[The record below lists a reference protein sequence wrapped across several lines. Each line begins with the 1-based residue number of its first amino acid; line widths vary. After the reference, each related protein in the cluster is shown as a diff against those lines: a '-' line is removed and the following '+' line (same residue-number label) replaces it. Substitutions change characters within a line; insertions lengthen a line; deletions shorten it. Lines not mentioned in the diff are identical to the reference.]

1 MSFPAA
7 IIDIPTHG
15 DDLGLLGVLEANST
29 VPFDIKRVY
38 FIYGVPAG
46 ISRGSHGHK
55 KLQQLIVPVSGSF
68 DVVLHDGSVEK
79 TFRLDTPDKGLLL
92 QPGLWRNLINFSEDA
107 VCMVLASHHYSEDD
121 YIRNFQDFLTWVA
134 KP

>member
-7 IIDIPTHG
+7 VITIPTHG
-15 DDLGLLGVLEANST
+15 NDLGLLGVLESKDV

-46 ISRGSHGHK
+46 TSRGSHGHK

-68 DVVLHDGSVEK
+68 DVVLHDGSIEK
-79 TFRLDTPDKGLLL
+79 SFTLDSPNKGLLL
-92 QPGLWRNLINFSEDA
+92 KPGLWRNLINFSEDA
-107 VCMVLASHHYSEDD
+107 VCMVLASQHYNEAD
-121 YIRNFQDFLTWVA
+121 YIRDFQDFLNWVSN
-134 KP
+134 K